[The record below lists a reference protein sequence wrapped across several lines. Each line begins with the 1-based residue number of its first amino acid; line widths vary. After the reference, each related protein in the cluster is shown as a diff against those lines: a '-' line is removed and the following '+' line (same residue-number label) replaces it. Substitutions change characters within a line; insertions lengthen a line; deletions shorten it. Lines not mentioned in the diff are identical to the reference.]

1 MTSEPNPSRP
11 SLHKNSPPIRPSERE
26 QQQQQLTHPGVSAS
40 PDVEGPPPNLLP
52 STSTST
58 SITTYL
64 QRETL
69 LCISQEHANR
79 SIRPPGLSTRCTVT
93 CLCVRSASG
102 SPPAYSS
109 KPPCAAPNLISNLS
123 ATPESVSVPI
133 NFCYPPIPIHIWSR
147 TTPNSSFLLQPSPSG
162 RQSTHARLPQ
172 TQSAS
177 ASCACLPLDSPE
189 ADDIISGLQSAVCAS
204 HCRDFFPTL
213 SPGRM
218 HCV

>member
-26 QQQQQLTHPGVSAS
+26 QQQQLTHPGVSAS
-40 PDVEGPPPNLLP
+40 PDVEGSPPNLLP

-93 CLCVRSASG
+93 CLCVRSGSG

-162 RQSTHARLPQ
+162 RQSTHARPRHNLHLHLVP
-172 TQSAS
+172 
-177 ASCACLPLDSPE
+177 ACLSIAPRRT
-189 ADDIISGLQSAVCAS
+189 I
-204 HCRDFFPTL
+204 
-213 SPGRM
+213 
-218 HCV
+218 

>member
-1 MTSEPNPSRP
+1 MTFEPNPSRP

-40 PDVEGPPPNLLP
+40 PDVDGPPPNLLP
-52 STSTST
+52 S
-58 SITTYL
+58 IHHHL
-64 QRETL
+64 PARETL

-93 CLCVRSASG
+93 CLCVRSGSG

-162 RQSTHARLPQ
+162 RQSTHARPGHNLHLHLVP
-172 TQSAS
+172 
-177 ASCACLPLDSPE
+177 ACLSIAPRRT
-189 ADDIISGLQSAVCAS
+189 I
-204 HCRDFFPTL
+204 
-213 SPGRM
+213 
-218 HCV
+218 

>member
-26 QQQQQLTHPGVSAS
+26 QQHTHPGVSAS

-52 STSTST
+52 STSTS
-58 SITTYL
+58 ITTFL
-64 QRETL
+64 PAERNIAL
-69 LCISQEHANR
+69 HLQEHANR

-93 CLCVRSASG
+93 CLCVRSGSG

-133 NFCYPPIPIHIWSR
+133 NFCYPPIPIHTWSR

-162 RQSTHARLPQ
+162 RQSTHARPRHNLHLHLVP
-172 TQSAS
+172 
-177 ASCACLPLDSPE
+177 ACLSIAPRRT
-189 ADDIISGLQSAVCAS
+189 I
-204 HCRDFFPTL
+204 
-213 SPGRM
+213 
-218 HCV
+218 